1 MKKVLLGFIAA
12 LGIVA
17 IAQNPSTNFPI
28 NLNTAT
34 DAEILSIPGI
44 GSRMLR
50 EFKEYRP
57 YTTIEQFRRE
67 IGKYVGAEQVAKWEP
82 FVFVPTNP
90 NTATEAQLIALKGID
105 KEIAALIIAGRSYK
119 DWAALKASLDK
130 KYEGKVVATLERYW
144 VFK

>member
-1 MKKVLLGFIAA
+1 MKRTLFAMLAVLGL
-12 LGIVA
+12 VA
-17 IAQNPSTNFPI
+17 SAQTTPTNFPI

-44 GSRMLR
+44 GNRMLR

-82 FVFVPTNP
+82 YVFVPTNP
-90 NTATEAQLIALKGID
+90 NTASEVQLVALKGID
-105 KEIAALIIAGRSYK
+105 KEMAALIIAGRSYK
-119 DWAALKASLDK
+119 DWAALKAALDK
-130 KYEGKVVATLERYW
+130 KYEAKVVAALERYW